1 MENTYVVLMDS
12 LDTIYN
18 GYAVGVYDR
27 EKGTIKFNP
36 KSIKFPFDPVSKKIV
51 RETEDDFEDL
61 EDGTFNLTNVPQD
74 GKLADDF
81 FRKRASILSAAIHT
95 RDSKTCKEISLV
107 QAGGHNIFVR
117 VNLDDSTDTEHGS
130 WKAGDIIS
138 LDMSKEIK
146 DKLL

>member
-51 RETEDDFEDL
+51 RETEDDFEDNTEGL
-61 EDGTFNLTNVPQD
+61 KLVRTSLYYREEEQ
-74 GKLADDF
+74 GKNEMET
-81 FRKRASILSAAIHT
+81 KNEIE
-95 RDSKTCKEISLV
+95 KEVS
-107 QAGGHNIFVR
+107 NIEEEE
-117 VNLDDSTDTEHGS
+117 NNIEEE
-130 WKAGDIIS
+130 
-138 LDMSKEIK
+138 KEEN
-146 DKLL
+146 

>member
-1 MENTYVVLMDS
+1 MKNIKDFLFESVTEFVNEANIEKGIDELVKILK
-12 LDTIYN
+12 DTILK
-18 GYAVGVYDR
+18 DR
-27 EKGTIKFNP
+27 
-36 KSIKFPFDPVSKKIV
+36 DL
-51 RETEDDFEDL
+51 TEDDFEDL

-74 GKLADDF
+74 GKLADEF
-81 FRKRASILSAAIHT
+81 FRKRTSILSAAIHT

-117 VNLDDSTDTEHGS
+117 VNLDDSTDTEHGT

>member
-1 MENTYVVLMDS
+1 MKNIKDFLFESITEFVNEANIEKGIDELVKILK
-12 LDTIYN
+12 DTILK
-18 GYAVGVYDR
+18 DR
-27 EKGTIKFNP
+27 
-36 KSIKFPFDPVSKKIV
+36 DL
-51 RETEDDFEDL
+51 TEDDFEDL